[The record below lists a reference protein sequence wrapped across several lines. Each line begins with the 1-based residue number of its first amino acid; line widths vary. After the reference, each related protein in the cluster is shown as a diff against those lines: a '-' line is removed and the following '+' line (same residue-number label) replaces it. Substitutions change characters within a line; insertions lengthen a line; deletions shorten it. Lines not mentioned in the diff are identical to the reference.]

1 MRQINKNAAQAEVG
15 ENDPNVR
22 LARLRTVQEA
32 ARFPSISV
40 FCGCAGY
47 STRHMSSRLGG
58 LHCPIACE
66 ILVPSPGIKPTS
78 LALEDR
84 FLTTEP
90 QGKSF
95 HSCILKY

>member
-1 MRQINKNAAQAEVG
+1 MFSLHLCILWLRWSSMR
-15 ENDPNVR
+15 R
-22 LARLRTVQEA
+22 
-32 ARFPSISV
+32 
-40 FCGCAGY
+40 
-47 STRHMSSRLGG
+47 MSSRLGG

-95 HSCILKY
+95 HSCILKYRVYIILS